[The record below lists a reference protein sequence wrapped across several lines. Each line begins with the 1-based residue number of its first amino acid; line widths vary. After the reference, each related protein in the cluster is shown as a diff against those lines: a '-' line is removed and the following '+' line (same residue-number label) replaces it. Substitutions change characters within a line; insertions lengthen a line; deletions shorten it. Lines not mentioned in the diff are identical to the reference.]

1 MKIAEL
7 VQSTKKA
14 GSHLLVMENSYALF
28 GHEKTN
34 DMVIVGS
41 HQVKNAH
48 ASLYENGKRVEKSHD
63 ELLDLFQHLS
73 SLRRTSAVA
82 MFTIYKD
89 DVKRIKESVKSLDAT
104 HLRFHS
110 SEHGVTVTVFDFR
123 DFDYDRRIGRKNSLK
138 VNYLDIETTETDD
151 FTFTLNAESL
161 KKLPSGDWNIRIGQN
176 GVTEI
181 TPMGESMSYLIRD
194 QKLVEP
200 VTIFDSVSVGRK
212 ISFLFHPN

>member
-1 MKIAEL
+1 MKL
-7 VQSTKKA
+7 VDFIKSKNIA

-41 HQVKNAH
+41 HLIKNAH
-48 ASLYENGKRVEKSHD
+48 VSLYENGKRMDVSNDK
-63 ELLDLFQHLS
+63 LLDLFQKLS
-73 SLRRTSAVA
+73 SLKRTSAVA
-82 MFTIYKD
+82 VFTIYMD

-104 HLRFHS
+104 HLRFYS
-110 SEHGVTVTVFDFR
+110 SDHGVTVTVFDYR

-138 VNYLDIETTETDD
+138 VNYLDIETTEIDE
-151 FTFTLNAESL
+151 FTFTINAESF
-161 KKLPSGDWNIRIGQN
+161 KKLPTGDWNLRVGQN

-181 TPMGESMSYLIRD
+181 IPMGESVSYLIRD
-194 QKLVEP
+194 QKLIEP
-200 VTIFDSVSVGRK
+200 LTVFESDSVGQK